1 MSFIRVSSSPTFSS
15 VQFSCSVVSDSL
27 QPCGPQFAR
36 LLCPWNSPG
45 KDTRVGCHSLL
56 QRISMISL
64 KPLVLLLLQLTVAL
78 PVLLLSCEIIK
89 PDSYLEIKSMVLSYI
104 KK

>member
-1 MSFIRVSSSPTFSS
+1 MAAAAFAVS
-15 VQFSCSVVSDSL
+15 L
-27 QPCGPQFAR
+27 
-36 LLCPWNSPG
+36 
-45 KDTRVGCHSLL
+45 
-56 QRISMISL
+56 ISL
-64 KPLVLLLLQLTVAL
+64 PPLVLLLLQLTVAL